1 MIPEKRAVLIKTGK
15 YTYSQNI
22 YSQYFSF
29 MIKSAKTKNS
39 RNQILEFTLYFYLKM
54 NAKN

>member
-15 YTYSQNI
+15 YTYYQNI

-29 MIKSAKTKNS
+29 IIKTVKTKNS
-39 RNQILEFTLYFYLKM
+39 CNQILEFTLYFYLK
-54 NAKN
+54 NER